1 MKQKKAVKLVIVCAL
16 FFSGLTGCSSND
28 WELIHEWSS
37 TYNSA
42 DWSTAYAGDFVSQQS
57 PWGNQQMAP
66 GDVFITKLEYHE
78 ATNNVRLRTI
88 TGPLT
93 GSSTNPGWLMVKGN
107 PHVTLGDHFD
117 IRSPNSPF
125 GEGVW
130 SGNINELLVSVGGE
144 EENEAD
150 AAYFKAVQLHVFSWE
165 YTGTNWTGV
174 PIPDQNYLGD
184 IQIRFQTLGY
194 PHEGPDSEGYTGTY
208 MIGDHE
214 WLVKRFDGYWPN
226 GDHGLLFFNTTQGE
240 SIENVD
246 VKAILEFAIED
257 YNERLNLNTTEVYVR
272 GVQIWKEP
280 LAGYINTTLQ
290 DVSIQFNGITY
301 GMDTPVSISD
311 NPGLSDMEIT
321 IYPNPATD
329 YFYVDMDSQR
339 EGKLSIAGADGS
351 VFLWKRLQIGKNRID
366 LAGIRNGVYFVTI
379 SNDKGSITE
388 KLLLH

>member
-1 MKQKKAVKLVIVCAL
+1 MKKNKPVKLFIACFL
-16 FFSGLTGCSSND
+16 FFTGLTCCNSND
-28 WELIHEWSS
+28 WVLIHEWSS

-66 GDVFITKLEYHE
+66 GDVFITKLEFQE

-93 GSSTNPGWLMVKGN
+93 GSSTNPGWMMVKGN
-107 PHVTLGDHFD
+107 PHVTLGDHFN

-130 SGNINELLVSVGGE
+130 SSTINELLVSVGGE
-144 EENEAD
+144 EENEED
-150 AAYFKAVQLHVFSWE
+150 AAYFKAVQLHVFTWE
-165 YTGTNWTGV
+165 YTGTNWSGV

-194 PHEGPDSEGYTGTY
+194 PEEDPDSDGYIGTY
-208 MIGDHE
+208 IIGDHE
-214 WLVKRFDGYWPN
+214 WIVKRFDGYWSN
-226 GDHGLLFFNTTQGE
+226 GDHGLLFFNTTQSE

-246 VKAILEFAIED
+246 VKEILEFAIND
-257 YNERLNLNTTEVYVR
+257 YNERLNLNKTEVYVR

-290 DVSIQFNGITY
+290 DVSIRFNGTTY
-301 GMDTPVSISD
+301 GMDAPVSISD
-311 NPGLSDMEIT
+311 NPGLPNMEIQV
-321 IYPNPATD
+321 YPNPTQD
-329 YFYVDMDSQR
+329 YLYVELESHG
-339 EGKLSIAGADGS
+339 EKKLSIAGANGS
-351 VFLWKRLQIGKNRID
+351 VFIRKWLQNGTNAID
-366 LAGIRNGVYFVTI
+366 LSGMAKRCLFRHNKQP
-379 SNDKGSITE
+379 KG
-388 KLLLH
+388 LYY